1 MGTNKTDLL
10 LLSEGSGAVR
20 DNQCPGGIV
29 HSAATLNF
37 SVVSDAPAGGPAG
50 SSALKLHMA
59 SPSTK
64 VFGCARSI
72 FAVKD
77 ISHSRVIEFTV
88 YGDGS
93 GATLEVE
100 IEDTSSTFRDFFVVL
115 NFTGWR
121 TIRRALPDA
130 RGLFTHAGGALP
142 HDYNMAMRNYGEPT
156 AVPVQ

>member
-20 DNQCPGGIV
+20 DNQCPGG
-29 HSAATLNF
+29 AATMNF

-156 AVPVQ
+156 AIPVQ